1 MVLQRYESWIIWV
14 VVDLVYTYQYWNGEN
29 YLTAILYF
37 IFTLIAV
44 AGWKRWRRESAI
56 SKA

>member
-1 MVLQRYESWIIWV
+1 VLQRYESWVIWV
-14 VVDLVYTYQYWNGEN
+14 IVDLVYTYQYWRGGQ

-44 AGWKRWRRESAI
+44 AGWKRWLRESAT
-56 SKA
+56 SRA

>member
-1 MVLQRYESWIIWV
+1 V